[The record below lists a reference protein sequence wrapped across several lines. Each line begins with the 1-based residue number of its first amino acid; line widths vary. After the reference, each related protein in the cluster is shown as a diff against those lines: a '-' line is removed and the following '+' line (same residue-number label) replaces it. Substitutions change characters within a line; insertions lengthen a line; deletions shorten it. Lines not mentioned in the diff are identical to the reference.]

1 MHTRVK
7 QLEDECIALEREGE
21 ELEHDIQRIVET
33 EEAEREKRNKDHKE
47 WVSLTLTYTF
57 EDFVLLIVII
67 YAI

>member
-47 WVSLTLTYTF
+47 WVRLSFNYTS
-57 EDFVLLIVII
+57 
-67 YAI
+67 